1 MKNTAIVVAGKL
13 PSTSSTFVLREISAM
28 KKMGWNVVIISPQVA
43 SAKEWDQAQE
53 FNIDKKDFFYTDWR
67 ECAPS
72 FWPYNLALF
81 KTDIDVYGI
90 VLAIKRQ
97 NFYRKV
103 SKYLKNTKVDLVHCH
118 FVEWALNYGLG
129 LSQLL
134 NVPMTAVAHDSFLE
148 NYPGEIL
155 KRVQIASSGIACVC
169 PEWVDIWKSKT
180 GVADSLTYVPNGI
193 LVDEFR
199 FEKRPSNN
207 PVRLISVSNCVEH
220 KRPDDFLRAISKL
233 VAEGYS
239 LECRLIG
246 DGPYM
251 IKLRNI
257 VSELNL
263 TSVVKLLGKQV
274 HSVVRDE
281 LNKSDIFVLCSER
294 ESFGVVIAEAMAS
307 GLPTVVSDTPGG
319 QLVVDDGVTGFLF
332 PIGDIGSLVDKLR
345 ILLDSEELR
354 LKFGENGRRRVEKY
368 FSWELHMQKM
378 EVLWQTALNKL

>member
-1 MKNTAIVVAGKL
+1 
-13 PSTSSTFVLREISAM
+13 
-28 KKMGWNVVIISPQVA
+28 
-43 SAKEWDQAQE
+43 
-53 FNIDKKDFFYTDWR
+53 
-67 ECAPS
+67 
-72 FWPYNLALF
+72 
-81 KTDIDVYGI
+81 
-90 VLAIKRQ
+90 
-97 NFYRKV
+97 
-103 SKYLKNTKVDLVHCH
+103 
-118 FVEWALNYGLG
+118 
-129 LSQLL
+129 
-134 NVPMTAVAHDSFLE
+134 
-148 NYPGEIL
+148 
-155 KRVQIASSGIACVC
+155 
-169 PEWVDIWKSKT
+169 
-180 GVADSLTYVPNGI
+180 
-193 LVDEFR
+193 
-199 FEKRPSNN
+199 
-207 PVRLISVSNCVEH
+207 
-220 KRPDDFLRAISKL
+220 L